1 MSFLQR
7 LGRLLVPQAAAPTR
21 SLQTIM
27 VQCNRCG
34 EVISAALD
42 LRNDMSAEYDESTG
56 ATTFVS
62 RKVLM
67 GRQRCFQQIEVTL
80 FFDSKHHLTSKEVAG
95 GKFVEPDDSATAA
108 TRG

>member
-1 MSFLQR
+1 MPR
-7 LGRLLVPQAAAPTR
+7 AGGPTR
-21 SLQTIM
+21 SLQTIT
-27 VQCNRCG
+27 VKCNRCG

-42 LRNDMSAEYDESTG
+42 LRNDMSAEYDENTG

-80 FFDSKHHLTSKEVAG
+80 YFDSQHRPTSREVVG
-95 GKFVEPDDSATAA
+95 GKFVEPEDSAPAA
-108 TRG
+108 THD